1 MITTCRK
8 MAGVM
13 NREFHELEL
22 DGSNYLSWAMDTKI
36 ALECRKLG
44 STIITPVEGAAEIPQ
59 AVKYGAL
66 SFIRH
71 HLHPDLKTEYL
82 MEEDPLALWNSLK
95 ERYDQQRAVMLPE
108 AQREWSLIRFQDFKS
123 VAAYNSA
130 VHKVNSKLRFC
141 NQAISEEDLIE
152 KTLCTF
158 HPSMR
163 VLQQQYRQQKYK
175 KYSELI
181 YTLLQAEKH
190 DELLMKNHQTRP
202 TGSMP
207 LPEAHAN
214 TQSTKKYGGNKKNF
228 KKFNGKWKRNNK
240 QKTFGQ
246 SKGKGHFKKDD
257 RNTKSEICQRCGC
270 TNHRTSKCRTPKH
283 LADLYLKSTGKGKQV
298 HGKAEAHFNAL
309 QQEENL
315 EASTSQSAPK
325 ETRKKDEDLLDVDN
339 MMVEYT
345 QDAYGDLI

>member
-1 MITTCRK
+1 
-8 MAGVM
+8 
-13 NREFHELEL
+13 
-22 DGSNYLSWAMDTKI
+22 
-36 ALECRKLG
+36 
-44 STIITPVEGAAEIPQ
+44 
-59 AVKYGAL
+59 
-66 SFIRH
+66 
-71 HLHPDLKTEYL
+71 

-214 TQSTKKYGGNKKNF
+214 TQSTKKYGGI
-228 KKFNGKWKRNNK
+228 KRISRN
-240 QKTFGQ
+240 
-246 SKGKGHFKKDD
+246 SMERGKG
-257 RNTKSEICQRCGC
+257 T
-270 TNHRTSKCRTPKH
+270 TSRKH
-283 LADLYLKSTGKGKQV
+283 LVNLKVKVILRKMTETPNPRFVKGV
-298 HGKAEAHFNAL
+298 DVLTIVLANVE
-309 QQEENL
+309 
-315 EASTSQSAPK
+315 
-325 ETRKKDEDLLDVDN
+325 LLS
-339 MMVEYT
+339 
-345 QDAYGDLI
+345 I